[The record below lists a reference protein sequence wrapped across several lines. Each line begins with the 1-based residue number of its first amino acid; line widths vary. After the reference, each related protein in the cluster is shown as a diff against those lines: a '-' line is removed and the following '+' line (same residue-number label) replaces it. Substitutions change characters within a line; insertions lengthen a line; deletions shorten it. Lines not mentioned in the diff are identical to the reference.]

1 MVAGHSACVM
11 GYLMACESEHANV
24 HREYREHRERGE
36 SASLCEYQ
44 PQIVNLE
51 AQVVLHLDAAQNVP

>member
-1 MVAGHSACVM
+1 M

-36 SASLCEYQ
+36 SASLCEHQ

-51 AQVVLHLDAAQNVP
+51 AQVALHLDAAQNVP